1 MTEKKTKRV
10 KNPDFKRPAP
20 TRVSRPGMVT
30 SIRTRSDGSERP
42 KKYVSKSR

>member
-20 TRVSRPGMVT
+20 TKVANPYMVT